1 MSGEAWFAHEVCAD
15 GITRIWEP
23 HVSALLRSNLFLIR
37 DGDEQLLVDAGLGV
51 VALRTALPRLLERR
65 TTLFL
70 THAHRD
76 HAGGAHEFAERL
88 ADPWESEQLRSELR
102 GSLLRAA
109 MAPEF
114 VTRLERAG
122 YAVPECLL
130 TEVPAGCDVATHVI
144 PPAAATRHVGDGDTV
159 SVGARRFAALNVPG
173 HTPGSLALFE
183 AETGILLAGDL
194 LYDGPLIDFLPES
207 DTEAYQ
213 ESVLRVLELPLTTV
227 YGGHEPPMSAR
238 RAEQVGR
245 AYLAQTDRG

>member
-1 MSGEAWFAHEVCAD
+1 MSGEAWFADEVCAD

-102 GSLLRAA
+102 GSLLRAT

-130 TEVPAGCDVATHVI
+130 TEV
-144 PPAAATRHVGDGDTV
+144 
-159 SVGARRFAALNVPG
+159 
-173 HTPGSLALFE
+173 
-183 AETGILLAGDL
+183 
-194 LYDGPLIDFLPES
+194 
-207 DTEAYQ
+207 
-213 ESVLRVLELPLTTV
+213 
-227 YGGHEPPMSAR
+227 
-238 RAEQVGR
+238 
-245 AYLAQTDRG
+245 